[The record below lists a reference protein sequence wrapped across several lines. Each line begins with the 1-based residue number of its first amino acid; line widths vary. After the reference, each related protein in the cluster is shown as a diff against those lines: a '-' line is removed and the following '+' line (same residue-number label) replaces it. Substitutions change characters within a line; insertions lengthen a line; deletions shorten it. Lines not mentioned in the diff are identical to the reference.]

1 MRRSP
6 TLKQSSTQSLLPT
19 PQRRRRRRQGG
30 ALRKLARHTPVLEVS
45 ARLGVNSF
53 LALVAAVS
61 LGRLVPHLQAQVEQL
76 ETVRQDLAETE
87 ATTTRLRSDFDRYFD
102 PAQAGRVIQEQTG
115 YRSESERPV
124 VWTD

>member
-6 TLKQSSTQSLLPT
+6 SRSSLPMSSSLRRPV
-19 PQRRRRRRQGG
+19 RRRAAPFRQ
-30 ALRKLARHTPVLEVS
+30 LARHTPVFEVS
-45 ARLGVNSF
+45 ARLGVNVL

-61 LGRLVPHLQAQVEQL
+61 LGRLVPHLQTQVRQL
-76 ETVRQDLAETE
+76 EAAREELAQAEV
-87 ATTTRLRSDFDRYFD
+87 ANTRLRSDFDRYFD

-115 YRSESERPV
+115 YRSRAERQV